1 MKFQFFIKTY
11 NIIIILLITG
21 LSFSSIQISSIFP
34 VNKILLTGNLN
45 KLDLATNLKY
55 YIDPKGYGIIFNNTS
70 NVSLIP
76 NNLFDELTAYYKSFE
91 DIIVGYQTYE
101 NGLKELIVY
110 ATLYYGFETPHF
122 IFETFGISIPTKY
135 YLIEKGE
142 SQRYGI
148 IFMTKE
154 DQEYI
159 VFGKDLIDIMKIEFK
174 DENNFIIHNDEFISK
189 FDG

>member
-1 MKFQFFIKTY
+1 M
-11 NIIIILLITG
+11 
-21 LSFSSIQISSIFP
+21 
-34 VNKILLTGNLN
+34 
-45 KLDLATNLKY
+45 
-55 YIDPKGYGIIFNNTS
+55 
-70 NVSLIP
+70 
-76 NNLFDELTAYYKSFE
+76 
-91 DIIVGYQTYE
+91 
-101 NGLKELIVY
+101 IVY

-122 IFETFGISIPTKY
+122 LFETFGISIPTKY

-159 VFGKDLIDIMKIEFK
+159 VFGKDLIDVMEIEFK

>member
-21 LSFSSIQISSIFP
+21 LSLSSIQISSIFP

-55 YIDPKGYGIIFNNTS
+55 YIDPKGYRIIFNNTS

-159 VFGKDLIDIMKIEFK
+159 VFGKDLIDVMEIEFK
-174 DENNFIIHNDEFISK
+174 DENNYIIHNDEFISK